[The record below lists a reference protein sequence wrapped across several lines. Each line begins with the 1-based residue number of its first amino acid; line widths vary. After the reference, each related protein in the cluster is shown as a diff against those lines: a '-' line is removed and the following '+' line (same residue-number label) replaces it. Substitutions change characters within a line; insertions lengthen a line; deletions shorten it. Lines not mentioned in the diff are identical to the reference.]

1 MTYLIPSQIVLIRP
15 YGLKYLSPSQAVA
28 SPEYLL
34 RNGELLVSTDGTIGR
49 LHVVTEA
56 MQGWFGSNNLA
67 RLRSSNL
74 DIGFLYAFLATP
86 YGQHQICREIYGG
99 VIDHISEKQL
109 AEVLIPML
117 ETEKQIEIGKLVFK
131 AFSEKDKANVL
142 EDQAI
147 ACMEAIISPDEV
159 CSRS

>member
-1 MTYLIPSQIVLIRP
+1 
-15 YGLKYLSPSQAVA
+15 
-28 SPEYLL
+28 
-34 RNGELLVSTDGTIGR
+34 
-49 LHVVTEA
+49 
-56 MQGWFGSNNLA
+56 
-67 RLRSSNL
+67 
-74 DIGFLYAFLATP
+74 
-86 YGQHQICREIYGG
+86 
-99 VIDHISEKQL
+99 
-109 AEVLIPML
+109 ML